1 VSSRQQPQ
9 NFNYSLCLCLQC
21 NKYFLQA
28 ENIHCI
34 QNGCPCDVLQA
45 HYFGSNIMYF
55 DIYDHVLHFDAD
67 YKDDG
72 WAPYCVIHAKF
83 CCQIWDMFETRL
95 IHIFLTT
102 QGCRRQSQERLNHVL
117 FIMLP
122 VNTMTSVQHCGTAS
136 IYIYPL
142 LQDVMNK
149 TCHVEIN
156 FLMLVT

>member
-1 VSSRQQPQ
+1 MSSRQQPQ
-9 NFNYSLCLCLQC
+9 NVNYSLCLCLQC

-34 QNGCPCDVLQA
+34 QNGCSCVVLQA
-45 HYFGSNIMYF
+45 HYCGFNIMYF
-55 DIYDHVLHFDAD
+55 DIYYHVLHFDAG

-72 WAPYCVIHAKF
+72 WALYCVIRAEF

-117 FIMLP
+117 FYY
-122 VNTMTSVQHCGTAS
+122 VAS
-136 IYIYPL
+136 KYNDQCWAL
-142 LQDVMNK
+142 W
-149 TCHVEIN
+149 HRIN
-156 FLMLVT
+156 LHISSHARCNE